1 VPKRGLFPPF
11 GKGREEGFYN
21 ECLYTFALL
30 SKLAVALFEYMTT
43 IREKL
48 CRNFCPYYKP
58 LKDEELACLGF
69 TVVERLSGKGWA
81 ISFDTHDKGFEEQT
95 KKVLLEALCAA
106 CPFFE
111 NDCDF
116 VTGSSNSPCGGFTLL
131 GLLLDKKVIH
141 IDDIKNII

>member
-1 VPKRGLFPPF
+1 
-11 GKGREEGFYN
+11 
-21 ECLYTFALL
+21 
-30 SKLAVALFEYMTT
+30 MTT
-43 IREKL
+43 IREEL

-58 LKDEELACLGF
+58 SKDEELACLGF
-69 TVVERLSGKGWA
+69 AVIERLIGKGLA
-81 ISFDTHDKGFEEQT
+81 ISFDTQDKGFEERT

-116 VTGSSNSPCGGFTLL
+116 VTGSSHSPCGGFTLL